1 VDIFGELEQVIN
13 SMVIKEVDDRWVWRP
28 DVGNGFSVKSLYE
41 SLDHILLPR
50 NVVSSSEEFAFRTIW
65 KSATPSKVSAL
76 AWQVFLNRIP
86 TKENL
91 CRRGILRTNE
101 TACVLCRDGGESVRH
116 LFLHCDYAVVIWYS
130 VCRWLGVVV
139 VLPAE
144 VVMSY
149 GVLVGSGIN
158 KKIRRG
164 YSVVWLAFIWV

>member
-1 VDIFGELEQVIN
+1 MGRWSFLWRREFFVCEVDIFGELEQVIN

-65 KSATPSKVSAL
+65 KSAAPSKVSAL

-101 TACVLCRDGGESVRH
+101 TACMLCRDGGESVRH

-149 GVLVGSGIN
+149 GVLVGSGSN
-158 KKIRRG
+158 K
-164 YSVVWLAFIWV
+164 